1 MSNLKPIHKIDET
14 LRKMN
19 RTLDTILIDSQNIK
33 SDIALIKMY
42 IQKKHKEE
50 ESDKFVEVP
59 PKGWW

>member
-1 MSNLKPIHKIDET
+1 MSQPKPIHKIDET
-14 LRKMN
+14 LRTMN

-50 ESDKFVEVP
+50 EADKFVEVP